1 MTDSIVRLDLGMVN
15 VYLIA
20 NENGFF
26 LIDTGFATHRAR
38 VDALLR
44 GAGCG
49 AGDLKLI
56 VVTHGDA
63 DHAAN
68 AAYLRTRYGAKIA
81 MHRAEAPAVE
91 RGNMFLSRGTP
102 SLGRRLMKPV
112 MSLFRLRKRDRFTPD
127 ILLEDGDRLDAYAW
141 DAVALHVPGHT
152 RGSIAVLTD
161 DGDFFSGD
169 FLENR
174 RVPSISTFVDDQ
186 EALMASFRRIEEL
199 SIQTVHPGHGGPF
212 PFVAIT
218 TRLRSES

>member
-20 NENGFF
+20 NEGGFF
-26 LIDTGFATHRAR
+26 LIDTGFGTHRGR

-44 GAGCG
+44 GAGCS

-68 AAYLRTRYGAKIA
+68 AAYLRSRYGGKIA

-91 RGNMFLSRGTP
+91 RGNMFLSRGP
-102 SLGRRLMKPV
+102 LSFGRRLLKPV

-127 ILLEDGDRLDAYAW
+127 VFLEDGDRLDAYGW
-141 DAVALHVPGHT
+141 NAVALHVPGHT
-152 RGSIAVLTD
+152 AGSLAVLTD

-174 RVPSISTFVDDQ
+174 RRPSVATLVDDR
-186 EALMASFRRIEEL
+186 EALMESFQRIEGMP
-199 SIQTVHPGHGGPF
+199 IQTVHPGHGAPF
-212 PFVAIT
+212 SLNAIAT
-218 TRLRSES
+218 